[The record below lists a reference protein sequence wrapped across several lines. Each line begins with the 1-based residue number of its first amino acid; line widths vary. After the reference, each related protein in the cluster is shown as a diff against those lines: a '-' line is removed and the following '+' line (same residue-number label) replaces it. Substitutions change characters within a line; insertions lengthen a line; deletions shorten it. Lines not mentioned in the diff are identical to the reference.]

1 MIDWFPLRT
10 RHLESST
17 PADDLA
23 RWRGMVN
30 LRRVA
35 GAIDERDVAT
45 VGHSERVAEIAAR
58 IAREVGWLTRRTRQ
72 IHEVALIHDVGKICV
87 PDEILLSPGPLAP
100 DDYEVV
106 KAHATVGAQVAS
118 TVCLPR
124 QVAWVRHH
132 HERWDGRGYPDGL
145 AGEEIPEGAAILCVA
160 DAWDAMT
167 HRSWTGEAL
176 DRDEALEECRREA
189 GSQFA
194 PWAVAALEAAL
205 ERVAVLDLVPVAIPL
220 RLVPA

>member
-1 MIDWFPLRT
+1 MIDWFPPRT
-10 RHLESST
+10 RHLDSHT

-23 RWRGMVN
+23 RWQGMIN

-35 GAIDERDVAT
+35 GAIDSKDAT
-45 VGHSERVAEIAAR
+45 TFGHSERVADIAAR
-58 IAREVGWLTRRTRQ
+58 IAAEVGWLTRRTRQ
-72 IHEVALIHDVGKICV
+72 LHEVALIHDVGKICV
-87 PDEILLSPGPLAP
+87 PEEILLLPGPLTP
-100 DDYEVV
+100 EDYEVV
-106 KAHATVGAQVAS
+106 KTHAAVGAQVAT

-145 AGEEIPEGAAILCVA
+145 AAEEIPEGAAILCVA

-176 DRDEALEECRREA
+176 DRDQALEECRREA

-194 PWAVAALEAAL
+194 PWAVAALETAL
-205 ERVAVLDLVPVAIPL
+205 ERAAFPDLAPAAIPL